1 MSKMI
6 LKLSVTCFET
16 YFYED
21 GKSDIIWGPKNPIF
35 SLILT
40 YNKIKPAITIKKR
53 DSTNR
58 KFCLRTL
65 N

>member
-21 GKSDIIWGPKNPIF
+21 GKSDIILF
-35 SLILT
+35 
-40 YNKIKPAITIKKR
+40 
-53 DSTNR
+53 DSHIQ
-58 KFCLRTL
+58 
-65 N
+65 